1 LRLLLA
7 EKLLRVQL
15 ELKVLLEQVF
25 EDIKVQQEQQV
36 SKEQQEQQDQKVQLA
51 FLEVR
56 AQLAHKVFRELRQ
69 QWAVPVLLVP
79 TALLVKLAQ
88 QGPQEL
94 PELDQPALPVVK
106 ALLD

>member
-1 LRLLLA
+1 
-7 EKLLRVQL
+7 VQL

-56 AQLAHKVFRELRQ
+56 AQLAHKVFREPRR
-69 QWAVPVLLVP
+69 QWAGQVPLAQ
-79 TALLVKLAQ
+79 TAQLAKLAQ
-88 QGPQEL
+88 LDRQEP
-94 PELDQPALPVVK
+94 PELAPQAQLVIKV
-106 ALLD
+106 LLD